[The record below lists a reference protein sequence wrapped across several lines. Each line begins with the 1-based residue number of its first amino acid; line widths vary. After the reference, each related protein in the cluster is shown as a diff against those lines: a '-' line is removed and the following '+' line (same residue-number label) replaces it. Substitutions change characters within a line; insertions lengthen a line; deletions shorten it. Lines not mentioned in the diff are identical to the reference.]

1 MEKTC
6 TKCGETKPVSEFS
19 KQRNGKHG
27 VRSRCKACESA
38 YRKANKERLTEYKR
52 AYYKANKEKVAEQR
66 RAHYEA
72 NKEKI
77 AEQKRA
83 YREANKEKV
92 AEYQRA
98 YREANKE
105 RLAEKQLA
113 NRKKRLAEDPAYA
126 MVHRLRARLWH
137 AMNGRA
143 KPASTMEL
151 VGCSSEK
158 LCAWLE
164 MHFDEGMTWEN
175 RDKWHIDHIRPISS
189 FEDPAD
195 PDCWHWSNLQPL
207 WAEDN
212 LRKGDSFDGQ

>member
-6 TKCGETKPVSEFS
+6 TKCGETKAVSEFGKNKAS
-19 KQRNGKHG
+19 KDGLRPD
-27 VRSRCKACESA
+27 CKACRREQQRA
-38 YRKANKERLTEYKR
+38 RHQANREKVLERKRAHYQANKEKICEWQR
-52 AYYKANKEKVAEQR
+52 AHYQANKEKVNER
-66 RAHYEA
+66 YL
-72 NKEKI
+72 
-77 AEQKRA
+77 A
-83 YREANKEKV
+83 Y
-92 AEYQRA
+92 Q
-98 YREANKE
+98 
-105 RLAEKQLA
+105 
-113 NRKKRLAEDPAYA
+113 KKRYAEDPAYA
-126 MVHRLRARLWH
+126 MVSRLRRRLNN
-137 AMNGRA
+137 ALKGQA

-164 MHFDEGMTWEN
+164 MHFAEGMTWDN
-175 RDKWHIDHIRPISS
+175 RDKWHIDHIKPIAS